1 MSAGRGGDGGAAAVR
16 ARGGADVRAPGRAV
30 VSTVGRVTLALTVLT
45 TTDSPAKAQELARGA
60 VEARLAACAQVSG
73 PVTSVYHWRKA
84 IETEEEWQVL
94 FKTTEA
100 RYEELEAHLLAAHDY
115 ETPEVLATPV
125 VRASAAYLAWLE
137 AETTDA
143 PDAAAA
149 E

>member
-1 MSAGRGGDGGAAAVR
+1 M
-16 ARGGADVRAPGRAV
+16 
-30 VSTVGRVTLALTVLT
+30 TLAWTVLT
-45 TTDSPAKAQELARGA
+45 TTDSAAKAQELARGA
-60 VEARLAACAQVSG
+60 VEARLAACAQISG

-94 FKTTEA
+94 FKTTAA

-115 ETPEVLATPV
+115 DTPEILATAA

-137 AETTDA
+137 AETSR
-143 PDAAAA
+143 PVA